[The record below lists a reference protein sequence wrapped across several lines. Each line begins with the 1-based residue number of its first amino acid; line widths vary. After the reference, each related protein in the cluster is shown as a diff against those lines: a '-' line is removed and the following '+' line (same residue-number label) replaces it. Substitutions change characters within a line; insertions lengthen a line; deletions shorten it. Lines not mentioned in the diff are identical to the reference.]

1 MDTILRSLLNNC
13 LELLAQNNKQLLR
26 DNICDIL
33 DILDNGIY
41 DEIPFENDDVSDC
54 DSVSSCESDDCPF
67 TDLELSYIKN
77 NAHYD
82 YLIRYSLVPTF
93 PYQYYKPFMDNCK
106 EEYLCLHKL

>member
-13 LELLAQNNKQLLR
+13 LELLAQNNKELLR
-26 DNICDIL
+26 DNVSDIL
-33 DILDNGIY
+33 NLLDNGIY
-41 DEIPFENDDVSDC
+41 EEASTVCESDC
-54 DSVSSCESDDCPF
+54 SDCESDISDCESDDCPF

-93 PYQYYKPFMDNCK
+93 PYQYYKPFMD
-106 EEYLCLHKL
+106 EDET